1 MAKSHNQNYIKQISG
16 QLSWLTRIHEYAIE
30 CYLLQDMNKCF
41 IETLAMQYKY
51 IGF

>member
-16 QLSWLTRIHEYAIE
+16 QLSWLTRIHEYTIE

-41 IETLAMQYKY
+41 IESLIMQYKY
-51 IGF
+51 I